1 MSHFDV
7 QPLLPCP
14 NRMTIPLAAPIR
26 CAVIGAVLTT
36 HLLSATAAAPP
47 LPPRLGPGP
56 AAASPAAA
64 PGADRP
70 AAPTQPRPLIF
81 TAPAEPRP
89 AGEVLTLEQLI
100 GLARTQSPALSA
112 VRAQLLA
119 VQAGV
124 QGAAAYPNPQ
134 IEAIAGNVRS
144 RGNLGANFS
153 GTGTDFGVAQPIE
166 NPWLRRARIAAAQA
180 SATGAQASVAVAEA
194 AVLAELRQRYFEV
207 LRTQEELQAARDDAV
222 LAEQIR
228 ERVRVRVRVG
238 ESPRFDLIRADT
250 EVSIARRNVT
260 TAQSRVVQAKA
271 LLRLAVAPGMPA
283 EFEIQGEPERP
294 VDAEGIDA
302 LLAAMLESSP
312 ALRAA
317 EAEIQRAQQQ
327 IGVERGLVWPNAGVR
342 VLQSNAPDVRS
353 LQAGVFINV
362 PVFDQRIGPIRAAQ
376 QQFERSRFEAEQRR
390 FELAQ
395 SFDAARQAYLASAE
409 QLRALEG
416 GIISG
421 ARTSLE
427 IAEAAYRLGERGI
440 LEFLDAQ
447 RTFRAV
453 RNELIAA
460 RFGLQAARIELERL
474 AGLPM

>member
-1 MSHFDV
+1 MNNVEVHSQAH
-7 QPLLPCP
+7 P
-14 NRMTIPLAAPIR
+14 NRMTIPLTTLIR
-26 CAVIGAVLTT
+26 CAVVGAALA
-36 HLLSATAAAPP
+36 HLLAATAAAPP
-47 LPPRLGPGP
+47 RPGP
-56 AAASPAAA
+56 LPADPAPAAPLTGER
-64 PGADRP
+64 PGV
-70 AAPTQPRPLIF
+70 PTQPRPLTL
-81 TAPAEPRP
+81 TAPAEPRV
-89 AGEVLTLEQLI
+89 AGEVFTMERLI
-100 GLARTQSPALSA
+100 ALARTQSPALSA
-112 VRAQLLA
+112 VRAQALS

-124 QGAAAYPNPQ
+124 QGATAYPNPQ
-134 IEAIAGNVRS
+134 IEAISGTVRS
-144 RGNLGANFS
+144 RGNVGASFS
-153 GTGTDFGVAQPIE
+153 DTGTNFGVAQPIE
-166 NPWLRRARIAAAQA
+166 NPWLRRARIAAAEA

-207 LRTQEELQAARDDAV
+207 LRAQEELQAARDDAA

-228 ERVRVRVRVG
+228 DRVRVRVRVG
-238 ESPRFDLIRADT
+238 ESPRFDLVRADT

-260 TAQSRVVQAKA
+260 TAHLRVAQAKA

-283 EFEIQGEPERP
+283 AFEVEGEPERP
-294 VDAEGIDA
+294 VDSEAIDT
-302 LLAAMLESSP
+302 LRAAMLESSP

-317 EAEIQRAQQQ
+317 EAEVQRAQQQ
-327 IGVERGLVWPNAGVR
+327 IGVERGLVLPNVGVR

-376 QQFERSRFEAEQRR
+376 QQFERSRFEIEQRR

-409 QLRALEG
+409 QLLALEG
-416 GIISG
+416 GIISS

-460 RFGLQAARIELERL
+460 RFNLQAARIELERL
-474 AGLPM
+474 AGLPL

>member
-1 MSHFDV
+1 MSDIEVH
-7 QPLLPCP
+7 LPAHP
-14 NRMTIPLAAPIR
+14 NRVTPPLVTHLIR
-26 CAVIGAVLTT
+26 CAAVGATLT
-36 HLLSATAAAPP
+36 HLLAATAAAPP
-47 LPPRLGPGP
+47 RPSPPSPNP
-56 AAASPAAA
+56 QQASPLTGER
-64 PGADRP
+64 PG
-70 AAPTQPRPLIF
+70 APTQPRPLTF
-81 TAPAEPRP
+81 TAPVEPRV
-89 AGEVLTLEQLI
+89 AGELLTLEQLI
-100 GLARTQSPALSA
+100 ELARTQSPALSA
-112 VRAQLLA
+112 VRAQALS

-124 QGAAAYPNPQ
+124 QSAAAYPNPQ
-134 IEAIAGNVRS
+134 IEAIAGAVRS
-144 RGNLGANFS
+144 RGNLGASFS
-153 GTGTDFGVAQPIE
+153 GAGTDFGVAQPIE
-166 NPWLRRARIAAAQA
+166 NPWLRRARIAVAQA

-228 ERVRVRVRVG
+228 DRVRVRVRVG
-238 ESPRFDLIRADT
+238 ESPRFDLVRADT

-260 TAQSRVVQAKA
+260 TAQSRVAQAKA
-271 LLRLAVAPGMPA
+271 LLRLAVAPGMPGA
-283 EFEIQGEPERP
+283 FEVDGEPERV
-294 VDAEGIDA
+294 VDAEAIDA
-302 LLAAMLESSP
+302 LRAAMLESSP

-317 EAEIQRAQQQ
+317 EAEVQRAQQQ

-342 VLQSNAPDVRS
+342 VLQSSAPDVRS

-376 QQFERSRFEAEQRR
+376 QQFERSRFEVEQRR

-460 RFGLQAARIELERL
+460 RYNLQAARIELERL
-474 AGLPM
+474 AGLPL